1 MRPATLIPVEEY
13 LTTSY
18 EVDCDYVEG
27 ELVERNVG
35 ERDHGSLQGAIY
47 ARFFAGRRES
57 GVYPFL
63 EQRIQISARRFRVAD
78 VCLVVGQPV
87 EQIFTKPPLV
97 VIEILSPEDRMSRM
111 LARIGDYLD
120 FGVRYVWVIDSVSR
134 RTHAYTQQGSHE
146 VKDGI
151 LRTENPDIELRLD
164 EIFRELD

>member
-1 MRPATLIPVEEY
+1 MRPATLVPVEEY

-27 ELVERNVG
+27 ALVERNVG
-35 ERDHGSLQGAIY
+35 ERYHGLLEGEIY
-47 ARFFAGRRES
+47 SYFRARRAEWS
-57 GVYPFL
+57 VYPFI
-63 EQRIQISARRFRVAD
+63 EQRIQISSRRFRVAD
-78 VCLVVGQPV
+78 VCLVAGKPV

-97 VIEILSPEDRMSRM
+97 VVEILSPEDRMSRM
-111 LARIGDYLD
+111 LARIDDYLN

-134 RTHAYTQQGSHE
+134 RAHAYTAQGSQE

-151 LRTENPDIELRLD
+151 LRTENPAIELRLG